1 MLGQYRGKSLMLKLT
16 QPQAAY
22 LAGFIDGDG
31 SIYVR
36 LKPNDT
42 YRYGFQIAPYIILFQ
57 SAKDETNFK
66 KICKLLNCGYLRT
79 RKDGI
84 LEYTIGRKEDIL
96 AVIKVIRPH
105 LILKCRQADLM
116 KKILIKKSLVK
127 NVKDFAK
134 LMDLVNKF
142 ADINYSKKRIKHK
155 LTP

>member
-1 MLGQYRGKSLMLKLT
+1 MLKLT
-16 QPQAAY
+16 QSQLAY

-57 SAKDETNFK
+57 SAKDEANFQ
-66 KICKLLNCGYLRT
+66 KICQMLNCGYLRR

-84 LEYTIGRKEDIL
+84 LEYTIGRQEEISDL
-96 AVIKVIRPH
+96 IKAIKPY
-105 LILKCRQADLM
+105 LILKKRQADLIE
-116 KKILIKKSLVK
+116 KIFKAKSLVK
-127 NVKDFAK
+127 NSKDFSK
-134 LMDLVNKF
+134 LMDLVNQF
-142 ADINYSKKRIKHK
+142 ANLNYSKKRIKHK